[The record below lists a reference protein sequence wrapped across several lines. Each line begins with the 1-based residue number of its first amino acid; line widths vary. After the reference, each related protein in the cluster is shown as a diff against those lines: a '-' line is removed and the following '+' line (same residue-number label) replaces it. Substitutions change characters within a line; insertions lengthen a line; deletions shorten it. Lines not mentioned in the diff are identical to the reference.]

1 MPVNIPEVS
10 TETSQRWL
18 GKLFAVID
26 LCVNGVK
33 YKAGDEILNA
43 NPGNVEPMLKMGQ
56 AEIRDE
62 RSAKTESVTV
72 TDPPAVDQSK
82 PPDEGAG
89 DSDTK
94 ITRRR
99 KSP

>member
-1 MPVNIPEVS
+1 MSVNISEVS

-18 GKLFAVID
+18 GKLYAIID
-26 LCVNGVK
+26 ICVNGVP

-43 NPGNVEPMLKMGQ
+43 DAGNREPMLKMGQ

-62 RSAKTESVTV
+62 RSAETEPVTV
-72 TDPPAVDQSK
+72 TDRPAVAQSK

-99 KSP
+99 K